1 MNALWLL
8 SDNQQTCQTI
18 ENERCTNMVILDQF
32 PIWVVFLATVA
43 VVLVAA
49 EVGFRIGMWRQRRDP
64 DSGKTPMTG
73 AVVGGVL
80 GLMAFLLAFSIG
92 IVIGQQNGRKTMVI
106 TEANAVGTAYLRA
119 GFLGEPDQTSSRELL
134 REYVEVRLAAAAD
147 PTLLESTVKRSEE
160 IHAQLWSIVEDNVR
174 QGQDSD
180 IMGLF
185 VNAVNEVIDVHTLRL
200 AAVDLR
206 LPRLLGVV
214 LYAATVL
221 SFLLVGV
228 ASSADRKRD
237 PVTILLFALAF
248 VAVLMIIV
256 DLDRPQQ
263 GLLTVS
269 QTAMQDLLRSMTA
282 PTP

>member
-1 MNALWLL
+1 MIL
-8 SDNQQTCQTI
+8 
-18 ENERCTNMVILDQF
+18 LDQF
-32 PIWVVFLATVA
+32 PIWAVYVGTVI

-49 EVGFRIGMWRQRRDP
+49 EIGFRLGIWLQRRDP
-64 DSGKTPMTG
+64 DLGKTAMSGT
-73 AVVGGVL
+73 VVGGML

-92 IVIGQQNGRKTMVI
+92 IVINQHNGRKAMIV

-119 GFLGEPDQTSSRELL
+119 GFLGEPDQTLVRDLL

-147 PTLLESTVKRSEE
+147 PERLFEATVTRSEE
-160 IHAQLWSIVEDNVR
+160 IQSELWSIVENNVR
-174 QGQDSD
+174 QGWESD
-180 IMGLF
+180 IIGLF
-185 VNAVNEVIDVHTLRL
+185 ITSINEVIDVHSLRL

-214 LYAATVL
+214 SYAATLL

-228 ASSADRKRD
+228 ANSGDKKRD
-237 PVTILLFALAF
+237 FLAILLFALAY
-248 VAVLMIIV
+248 VAVLMIVI

-269 QTAMQDLLRSMTA
+269 QTALTDLLRQMTA
-282 PTP
+282 PIP

>member
-1 MNALWLL
+1 M
-8 SDNQQTCQTI
+8 I
-18 ENERCTNMVILDQF
+18 ILDRF
-32 PIWVVFLATVA
+32 PIWAVYLGTVA
-43 VVLVAA
+43 LVLVAA
-49 EVGFRIGMWRQRRDP
+49 EIGFRIGIWLQHRDP
-64 DSGKTPMTG
+64 SSGKTQMTG
-73 AVVGGVL
+73 AVVGGML

-92 IVIGQQNGRKTMVI
+92 IVIGQHNGRKAMVV

-119 GFLGEPDQTSSRELL
+119 GFLDEPDRTSSRDLL

-147 PTLLESTVKRSEE
+147 LTLLESALTRSEE
-160 IHAQLWSIVEDNVR
+160 IHGQLWSIVEGNVR
-174 QGQDSD
+174 QGQESAT
-180 IMGLF
+180 MALF
-185 VNAVNEVIDVHTLRL
+185 VDSINEVIDVHSLRL

-228 ASSADRKRD
+228 ASSSDGKRD
-237 PVTILLFALAF
+237 PFAILLFALAF
-248 VAVLMIIV
+248 VAVLIIIV

-269 QTAMQDLLRSMTA
+269 QTALSDLLQHMT
-282 PTP
+282 TPVP